1 MQNSISKMFGSVKT
15 FITLLIILSFLL
27 LLTIVSEYT
36 SFFKLQNLQNE
47 KEIATTVY
55 NLDRSD
61 LDLANIQFRGKNT
74 LLRHEGN
81 ALKGY
86 YEYDYINNFS
96 KKNNYYNDLSK
107 LQNAINIF
115 NKAAGDWFTQES
127 ISQEQQQENSETFAE
142 AYQYLMQQINTL
154 IVKNVVFEKQRF
166 QIQLVLSSVIF
177 LLLIILY
184 FMSSSRFKMV
194 QNDFNALTQS
204 NIDDT
209 HTFLTVEAEAVS
221 KHLNHSTKSAPAKN
235 PIYTDQLTGIN
246 SHKGFINEYNS
257 KKSQKLDNY
266 TAICVFA
273 IDKLSE
279 MEMQYGEAFSAV
291 IIEKVSFMMSLYS
304 QRNDI
309 IGRIDRNQFA
319 IFISRQDKT
328 TAINDCELIRKSV
341 EETPF
346 KSPDGTSIKITLSG
360 GFVQKMMTQ
369 PLNEVMTKANKVLS
383 MSIQHGGNRIAQ
395 LRDKST
401 ALK

>member
-1 MQNSISKMFGSVKT
+1 MQNSITKMFGSIKT

-27 LLTIVSEYT
+27 LLTMVSEYA

-47 KEIATTVY
+47 KEIATAVY

-81 ALKGY
+81 ALSAY

-96 KKNNYYNDLSK
+96 KTNNYHNDLAK
-107 LQNAINIF
+107 LQNAIDIF

-127 ISQEQQQENSETFAE
+127 ISEEQQQENSETFAE

-154 IVKNVVFEKQRF
+154 IVKNIVFEKQRF
-166 QIQLVLSSVIF
+166 EIQLALSSVIF
-177 LLLIILY
+177 LLLVILY
-184 FMSSSRFKMV
+184 FMSSSRFKIV
-194 QNDFNALTQS
+194 QNDFNALAQS
-204 NIDDT
+204 DIDDT
-209 HTFLTVEAEAVS
+209 HTFLTQEAEAVS
-221 KHLNHSTKSAPAKN
+221 KHLNRSTKSAPAKN
-235 PIYTDQLTGIN
+235 PAYTDQLTGIN
-246 SHKGFINEYNS
+246 SYKGFINEYNS
-257 KKSQKLDNY
+257 KKNQKLGNY
-266 TAICVFA
+266 TAICVFS

-279 MEMQYGEAFSAV
+279 MEMQYGEAFTTV
-291 IIEKVSFMMSLYS
+291 VIEKVSFMMSLYS

-328 TAINDCELIRKSV
+328 SAINDCELIRKSV

-346 KSPDGTSIKITLSG
+346 KSPDGASVKITLSG
-360 GFVQKMMTQ
+360 GFVQKMMSQ
-369 PLNEVMTKANKVLS
+369 PLDEVLTKANKVLS